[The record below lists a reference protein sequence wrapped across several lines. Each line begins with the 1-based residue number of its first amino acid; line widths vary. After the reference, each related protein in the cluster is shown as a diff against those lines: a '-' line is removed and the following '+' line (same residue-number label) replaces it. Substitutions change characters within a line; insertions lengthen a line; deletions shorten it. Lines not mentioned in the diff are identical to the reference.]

1 MKNTVDAA
9 SQTTLGPPARRSR
22 PNLGTHP
29 PPMPKKQRLVQSRD
43 RHTLAGFEG
52 DWPQRTDVHRWHCAH
67 GFDSF
72 PVGIPP
78 AKRDGVY
85 TLQGVYCSF
94 ACMKAANSARPSH
107 ERALSGQLIHEMLRE
122 VYRGPHVVNKA
133 PPKQMLAKFGGSMS
147 IEEFRQS
154 SAPAKSINLVT
165 PPLMAVR
172 TFYEEIPVVT
182 KTTAFQSS
190 KTFANTS
197 APCSPRK

>member
-1 MKNTVDAA
+1 
-9 SQTTLGPPARRSR
+9 
-22 PNLGTHP
+22 
-29 PPMPKKQRLVQSRD
+29 MPKKQRLVQSRD
-43 RHTLAGFEG
+43 CHTLAGFEG
-52 DWPQRTDVHRWHCAH
+52 DWPQRTDVHCWHCAH

-72 PVGIPP
+72 PVGIPL

-122 VYRGPHVVNKA
+122 VYGVLTVVNKA

-154 SAPAKSINLVT
+154 SAVKSINLVT

-190 KTFANTS
+190 RRSRTPAP
-197 APCSPRK
+197 PCSPRK